1 MQNEVLDTIWMAGV
15 ICNQRSKA
23 ELIKHIKDLL
33 TKFFGF
39 EQAGVLLRDTK
50 NNIYFTINELTNEE
64 KEIWLLEQIKERGIS
79 NPTKR
84 DEQDLEI
91 LLDQYR
97 EMRTIAFPRN
107 TGISGKVFNDH
118 QTYIGNSILQETKF
132 SADIDNQT

>member
-1 MQNEVLDTIWMAGV
+1 MP
-15 ICNQRSKA
+15 
-23 ELIKHIKDLL
+23 
-33 TKFFGF
+33 KFFGF

-118 QTYIGNSILQETKF
+118 HTYIGNSILQETKF